1 MQPPD
6 GCMEKVKELRI
17 TKAMS
22 YKKIYEALVGEYPE
36 ITESWL
42 SKWGRRH
49 GLPLLSNLEPDGAGG
64 HRTRPPDRMPIY
76 VRRDVYELFEKARE
90 RLERDYKRF
99 YAQRGYPPSD
109 TEVLKDLLDK
119 C

>member
-6 GCMEKVKELRI
+6 GLMEKVKELRI
-17 TKAMS
+17 GKAMS

-36 ITESWL
+36 ITESWI
-42 SKWGRRH
+42 SKWGSRN
-49 GLPLLSNLEPDGAGG
+49 GLPLLCKLEPDEAGG
-64 HRTRPPDRMPIY
+64 YHIRPHTHKTIY
-76 VRRDVYELFEKARE
+76 VKREVHELFEKARD
-90 RLERDYKRF
+90 RLAMDYKNSYR
-99 YAQRGYPPSD
+99 AGLKPND